1 MVCPRC
7 RKKYPDGVEICPDRN
22 TELVNVMGSAD
33 AETDGQLHKVVVE
46 NGQDGPTAIYMTV
59 PKEETGGTSVMVY
72 IILALGILLIAAG
85 VFCFIKGSDYQAAQ
99 GFINSFAGLTQY
111 FSIQ

>member
-7 RKKYPDGVEICPDRN
+7 RKKYPDGVEICPECN

-33 AETDGQLHKVVVE
+33 AQTDGQLHKAVVE

-59 PKEETGGTSVMVY
+59 PKEETGGTNVMAYV
-72 IILALGILLIAAG
+72 ILALGILLIAAG
-85 VFCFIKGSDYQAAQ
+85 LFCFVKGSDYQAAQ
-99 GFINSFAGLTQY
+99 GCVNSFVRFNQY
-111 FSIQ
+111 FSMQ